1 MPFRL
6 LPRAA
11 HVSFAMSWLS
21 ALTGLHPRRVSD
33 RYALPKPT
41 WQQRVQHYAPIF
53 RWLPNYSV
61 QRDLKFDIVAGITV
75 AMMLIPQEVSLSTI
89 MHVPAHHGLYT
100 AATAPLVYAIFGSS
114 TVLSVASGSEV
125 SLLVGTTLED
135 IEDQDERVATGI
147 MMAFLSGCI
156 LLLVRILNLSQ
167 LADFFSRPVM
177 GGFISA
183 GGLLIMLSQVSNALG
198 IKFKSQDYPPA
209 TVYQIFNHIG
219 DTNLNAFAVAGVSIV
234 YLFAVK
240 IIKKRFF
247 PSPVLMQLF
256 ESETPATKEQAKA
269 EEEER
274 FLHPTNSGHGFSLT
288 DQQYTAYQQQN
299 TPQEERES
307 HADAGK
313 NGLTVEQ
320 PKSKGTLLA
329 IFLMRTLC
337 DLGPLVVCIFG
348 GIVGYALGPSHL
360 KLTGDIPGGFP
371 EPKVPWYG
379 FTSHL
384 IDGDRFGTILYH
396 AATVSVVVFLSSIA
410 MAKRLAIQRGEDI
423 NTEQELTGIGIASV
437 VCGFFQ
443 AMPPTGGMS
452 RTAVNLQNAHTQL
465 ASIITCLIVV
475 LALYTLTGTLYYLP
489 SATLASIIIV
499 AGWSLVEFREAKW
512 LFRVKRDEFFVWAA
526 SFVLTLGLGVL
537 NGLIASIICSI
548 VALMWK
554 SKVQPVA
561 ILGELDN
568 GRFVDR
574 ENFPEANH
582 LGDIIAVRVES
593 SLYFANCERVAQF
606 IEREMVRLQTLGIT
620 TRGVVLDTF
629 HMNDMDATT
638 IQVLSDTQEKL
649 AVRKVRFAIA
659 NAKSRL
665 YDLLAAT
672 NLLKRILA
680 NDPTISV
687 EEAVRMMRDFPPLA
701 DKSCPAAVSGTSTAS
716 NPV

>member
-1 MPFRL
+1 
-6 LPRAA
+6 
-11 HVSFAMSWLS
+11 MSWLS
-21 ALTGLHPRRVSD
+21 ALTGMQPRRVSD

-41 WQQRVQHYAPIF
+41 WRQKVQHYAPIF

-61 QRDLKFDIVAGITV
+61 QRDLKFDIVAGVTV

-100 AATAPLVYAIFGSS
+100 AATAPLIYAIFGSS

-135 IEDQDERVATGI
+135 IEDPDERVATGI
-147 MMAFLSGCI
+147 LMAFLSGCI
-156 LLLVRILNLSQ
+156 LLLVRVLNLSQ
-167 LADFFSRPVM
+167 IADFFSRPVM

-183 GGLLIMLSQVSNALG
+183 GGLLIMLSQFSNALG

-209 TVYQIFNHIG
+209 TVYQIFKHIG
-219 DTNLNAFAVAGVSIV
+219 DTNLNAFAVAAISIV

-240 IIKKRFF
+240 IIKKRYF
-247 PSPVLMQLF
+247 PSPVLMKLF
-256 ESETPATKEQAKA
+256 ESDTPAIKEQGKA

-274 FLHPTNSGHGFSLT
+274 FLPPQRNSGHGFSLT
-288 DQQYTAYQQQN
+288 DQQYSAYHAQT

-307 HADAGK
+307 LVDAGK
-313 NGLTVEQ
+313 DGLTVDQ
-320 PKSKGTLLA
+320 PKSKGVLLA

-379 FTSHL
+379 FTSDL
-384 IDGDRFGTILYH
+384 IAGDRFGTILYH
-396 AATVSVVVFLSSIA
+396 ALTVSVVVFLSSIA

-475 LALYTLTGTLYYLP
+475 VALYTLTGTLYYLP
-489 SATLASIIIV
+489 SATLSSIIIV

-512 LFRVKRDEFFVWAA
+512 LFRVKRDEFFVWSA

-548 VALMWK
+548 LALMWK

-568 GRFVDR
+568 GRLVER

-687 EEAVRMMRDFPPLA
+687 EEAVHMMRELPPLA
-701 DKSCPAAVSGTSTAS
+701 DKTSAAGSGTSTAS

>member
-1 MPFRL
+1 MQ
-6 LPRAA
+6 
-11 HVSFAMSWLS
+11 
-21 ALTGLHPRRVSD
+21 PRRVSD

-41 WQQRVQHYAPIF
+41 WRQKVQHYAPIF

-125 SLLVGTTLED
+125 SLLVGSTLED
-135 IEDQDERVATGI
+135 IEDPDERVATGI
-147 MMAFLSGCI
+147 FMAFLSGCI

-167 LADFFSRPVM
+167 IADFFSRPVM

-183 GGLLIMLSQVSNALG
+183 GGLLIMLSQFSNALG

-219 DTNLNAFAVAGVSIV
+219 DTNLNAFAVAAVSIV

-240 IIKKRFF
+240 SIKKRFF

-274 FLHPTNSGHGFSLT
+274 FLQPQRNSGHGFSLT
-288 DQQYTAYQQQN
+288 DQQYSAYHAQT

-307 HADAGK
+307 VANTGK
-313 NGLTVEQ
+313 NGLAVEETR
-320 PKSKGTLLA
+320 SKGTLLA

-348 GIVGYALGPSHL
+348 GVVGYALGPSHL

-379 FTSHL
+379 FTSNL

-396 AATVSVVVFLSSIA
+396 ALTVSIVVFLSSIA

-423 NTEQELTGIGIASV
+423 NTEQELTGIGIASM

-512 LFRVKRDEFFVWAA
+512 LFRVKRDEFFVWSA

-537 NGLIASIICSI
+537 NGLIASIICS
-548 VALMWK
+548 VLALMWK

-568 GRFVDR
+568 SRFVDR

-582 LGDIIAVRVES
+582 LGDIIAIRVES

-606 IEREMVRLQTLGIT
+606 IEHEMVRLQTLGIT

-687 EEAVRMMRDFPPLA
+687 EDAVRMLRDLPPLA
-701 DKSCPAAVSGTSTAS
+701 DKSSAAESGTSTAS